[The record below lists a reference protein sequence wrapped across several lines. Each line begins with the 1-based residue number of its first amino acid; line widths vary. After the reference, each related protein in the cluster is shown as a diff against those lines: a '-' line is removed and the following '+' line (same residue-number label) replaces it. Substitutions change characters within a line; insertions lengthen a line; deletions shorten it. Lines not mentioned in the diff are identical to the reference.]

1 VLTSGATFGAAEG
14 WVNAC
19 GRAVLWSPDMDRI
32 LAGAGAVRD
41 VASMIA

>member
-1 VLTSGATFGAAEG
+1 LEPPKAGSTLAA
-14 WVNAC
+14 AP
-19 GRAVLWSPDMDRI
+19 LWSPDMDRI